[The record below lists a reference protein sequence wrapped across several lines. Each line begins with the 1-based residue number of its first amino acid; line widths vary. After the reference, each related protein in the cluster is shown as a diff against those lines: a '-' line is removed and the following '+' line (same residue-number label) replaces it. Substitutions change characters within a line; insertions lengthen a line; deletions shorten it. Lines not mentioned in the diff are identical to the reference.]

1 MRCKCVAC
9 FESESFEIL
18 ASKVDLKVKTALI
31 YANTATCHVMNCILI
46 HFGT

>member
-18 ASKVDLKVKTALI
+18 ASKVDLKVKTDSNL
-31 YANTATCHVMNCILI
+31 C
-46 HFGT
+46 